1 MSAEHKP
8 NKANGLM
15 AYRLSLFSFVVF
27 ITISLAWF
35 ILLATE
41 PRGAGASFAL
51 LYPFVAFLPA
61 SAFNLFPLVGG
72 LIQSLGKK
80 HEPIAR
86 KAVWISIGSGLMP
99 AFCIYMT
106 YDNSPLLV
114 LARGLFVIYG
124 LLAIGFAIILKVKRF
139 DRHVM

>member
-1 MSAEHKP
+1 MRAE

-15 AYRLSLFSFVVF
+15 TYRLSLFSFVVF
-27 ITISLAWF
+27 ITASLAWF
-35 ILLATE
+35 IISAIQ
-41 PRGAGASFAL
+41 PRGAGATFGL
-51 LYPFVAFLPA
+51 LYPLAAFFLA
-61 SAFNLFPLVGG
+61 SAFNLLPLIGG

-106 YDNSPLLV
+106 FDNSPLLE
-114 LARGLFVIYG
+114 LARGLFAIYCW
-124 LLAIGFAIILKVKRF
+124 LTVGFAIILKVKRF
-139 DRHVM
+139 DKHVV

>member
-1 MSAEHKP
+1 MSAE

-15 AYRLSLFSFVVF
+15 AYRRSLFSFVVF
-27 ITISLAWF
+27 ITFSLAWF
-35 ILLATE
+35 ILSAIE
-41 PRGAGASFAL
+41 PRGAGATFGL
-51 LYPFVAFLPA
+51 LYPFAAFLLA

-80 HEPIAR
+80 LEPIAR

-106 YDNSPLLV
+106 FDSSPLLEF
-114 LARGLFVIYG
+114 ARGLFAIYC

-139 DRHVM
+139 DKHVM

>member
-1 MSAEHKP
+1 
-8 NKANGLM
+8 M

>member
-1 MSAEHKP
+1 
-8 NKANGLM
+8 M
-15 AYRLSLFSFVVF
+15 AYRLSLFSFVFF
-27 ITISLAWF
+27 IAISLAWF

>member
-1 MSAEHKP
+1 MRAE

-15 AYRLSLFSFVVF
+15 TYRLSLFSFVVF

-35 ILLATE
+35 IISVIQ
-41 PRGAGASFAL
+41 PRGAGATFGL
-51 LYPFVAFLPA
+51 LYPLAAFFLA
-61 SAFNLFPLVGG
+61 SAFNLLPLIGG

-106 YDNSPLLV
+106 FDNSPLLE
-114 LARGLFVIYG
+114 LARGLFAMYCC
-124 LLAIGFAIILKVKRF
+124 LAIGFGVILKLKRF
-139 DRHVM
+139 DKHVV

>member
-1 MSAEHKP
+1 MSSEHKP
-8 NKANGLM
+8 NKANVLM

-35 ILLATE
+35 ILSVIEL
-41 PRGAGASFAL
+41 GGVGASFAL

>member
-1 MSAEHKP
+1 MSSEHKP
-8 NKANGLM
+8 NKANVLM

-35 ILLATE
+35 ILLAIE

-124 LLAIGFAIILKVKRF
+124 LLAIGFAIILKVKRL
-139 DRHVM
+139 DKHVM

>member
-1 MSAEHKP
+1 MSSEHKP

-99 AFCIYMT
+99 ALCIYMT
-106 YDNSPLLV
+106 YDNSPFLV
-114 LARGLFVIYG
+114 LSRGLFVIYG

>member
-1 MSAEHKP
+1 
-8 NKANGLM
+8 
-15 AYRLSLFSFVVF
+15 VVF

>member
-1 MSAEHKP
+1 MRAE

-15 AYRLSLFSFVVF
+15 TYRLSLFSFVVF
-27 ITISLAWF
+27 ITASLAWF
-35 ILLATE
+35 IISAIQ
-41 PRGAGASFAL
+41 PRGAGATFGL
-51 LYPFVAFLPA
+51 LYPLAAFLLA
-61 SAFNLFPLVGG
+61 SAFNLLPLIGG

-106 YDNSPLLV
+106 FDNSPLLE
-114 LARGLFVIYG
+114 LARGLFAIYCW
-124 LLAIGFAIILKVKRF
+124 LAVGFAIILKVKRF
-139 DRHVM
+139 DKHVV